1 MSDGRLAPNV
11 FAELLRPH
19 LPALYRLAFRFTG
32 RQFEAEDLVQ
42 ELLTRLYARSV
53 RLTAVESLRPWLA
66 RALYNLHVDQRRHLS
81 RTPHGHLQHPAHDA
95 DDAEPF
101 PAQQDPSA
109 HPDFST
115 EMDLLKQ
122 GLAEAVA
129 ELPEEQRAVI
139 ILHDVEGYE
148 LHETAAILGI
158 ALGTVKSRL
167 HRAHGRLR
175 ERLQQRNLI
184 PSNVVSREE
193 SPGEETATSN
203 FGVIDHEL

>member
-11 FAELLRPH
+11 FSDLLRPH

-42 ELLTRLYARSV
+42 ELLTRLYARAE
-53 RLTAVESLRPWLA
+53 RLTEVDSLRPWLA
-66 RALYNLHVDQRRHLS
+66 RALYNLHVDQRRHLA
-81 RTPHGHLQHPAHDA
+81 RTPQGHLQQPA
-95 DDAEPF
+95 DDAADAEAF

-109 HPDFST
+109 NPAFSI
-115 EMDLLKQ
+115 EMERLQQ
-122 GLAEAVA
+122 GLGEAVA
-129 ELPEEQRAVI
+129 ELSDEHRAVV

-148 LHETAAILGI
+148 LHETAAILGV

-175 ERLQQRNLI
+175 ERLRQRNLV
-184 PSNVVSREE
+184 PSNVVLRDE
-193 SPGEETATSN
+193 SPGEEAAISN
-203 FGVIDHEL
+203 FGVSGHEL